1 VESETA
7 TTAPATCQLLD
18 VKDVARLLRIHPRT
32 AWRLS
37 SMAEAGL
44 GNFPKLLR
52 VGPKTIRWRLSDVQA
67 YLATLAGESTR

>member
-1 VESETA
+1 
-7 TTAPATCQLLD
+7 
-18 VKDVARLLRIHPRT
+18 
-32 AWRLS
+32 
-37 SMAEAGL
+37 MAEAGL